1 MWSLALPLLFTLLAW
16 WGSTAAILQLVKLPR
31 RTHPLVMALGT
42 LALPLG
48 LYAVAAPGDGSAPGA
63 GAAYLGFCAAL
74 LVWGWQELAFLL
86 GYVTGPHREPC
97 PEGVTEAQRV
107 RLAVRAV
114 LHHELALVLLG
125 TLIAVLTP
133 AGGSPMALWTFAAL
147 WVLRLS
153 AKLNLFL
160 GSRNP
165 QAHLLPPHL
174 AYMGSYFRRRP
185 MNPLFPWSMALSLL
199 AAAALAGAALAAGV
213 GEHDRTALLL
223 LAALVALGAL
233 EHALMMLPAREHV
246 AAAALAA
253 PLPQRPVE
261 RP

>member
-1 MWSLALPLLFTLLAW
+1 MWSLALPPLFTLLAW
-16 WGSTAAILQLVKLPR
+16 WGSTAAILWLVKLPR

-48 LYAVAAPGDGSAPGA
+48 LFAVAASAGDGPPGA

-86 GYVTGPHREPC
+86 GYVTGPHRKPC
-97 PEGVTEAQRV
+97 PEGAPEGQRV

-125 TLIAVLTP
+125 AVIVVLTP
-133 AGGSPMALWTFAAL
+133 AGGSPMAMWTFAAL
-147 WVLRLS
+147 WALRLS

-165 QAHLLPPHL
+165 QAHLLPAHL

-185 MNPLFPWSMALSLL
+185 MNPLFPWSLGLSLL
-199 AAAALAGAALAAGV
+199 AAAALAGGALAAGA
-213 GEHDRTALLL
+213 GDHDRTALLL

-233 EHALMMLPAREHV
+233 EHALMMLPAREHA
-246 AAAALAA
+246 AAAALSA
-253 PLPQRPVE
+253 PLPRSPIE